1 MTRRLGPQ
9 PRGVARV
16 LRAIPRDR
24 GSSSVEI
31 VVLLP
36 LVFLLLFAMV
46 QGGLWFHARAIA
58 LGAAQEGARVAAAES
73 SSAAAGEAARAAAIA
88 RSADEASGSATDA
101 ASASLA
107 NQDVR
112 CVAQSVTVDTGAFAQ
127 APGTPGLVTATV
139 SCQVDMS
146 DLAFPGIP
154 GNRTL
159 EATMSSPIDTSRS
172 RQG

>member
-1 MTRRLGPQ
+1 MTRRLGPR

-73 SSAAAGEAARAAAIA
+73 SSAAAGITAATSFVADAGNGVVLNPAVTGS
-88 RSADEASGSATDA
+88 RSATTATISVTGQA
-101 ASASLA
+101 QSLIPFLNPA
-107 NQDVR
+107 
-112 CVAQSVTVDTGAFAQ
+112 VAQSA
-127 APGTPGLVTATV
+127 
-139 SCQVDMS
+139 S
-146 DLAFPGIP
+146 FPVERI
-154 GNRTL
+154 
-159 EATMSSPIDTSRS
+159 SP
-172 RQG
+172 

>member
-73 SSAAAGEAARAAAIA
+73 SSAAAGITVATSFVADAGNGVVLNPAVTGSRSATTATISVTGQAQSLVPFLNPAIA
-88 RSADEASGSATDA
+88 Q
-101 ASASLA
+101 SAS
-107 NQDVR
+107 
-112 CVAQSVTVDTGAFAQ
+112 
-127 APGTPGLVTATV
+127 
-139 SCQVDMS
+139 
-146 DLAFPGIP
+146 FPVERI
-154 GNRTL
+154 
-159 EATMSSPIDTSRS
+159 SP
-172 RQG
+172 